1 MELTCERSM
10 LDCELSEN
18 EEYPSEIESGGVSA
32 PELIDVQVLER
43 ERPAKEGWV
52 KTGMRTRTSVSKTK
66 TYCKRPTHKMLT
78 DLPLLLRSIPCSP
91 NSVSPKDHALL

>member
-1 MELTCERSM
+1 M

-32 PELIDVQVLER
+32 PELIDVQVLDR
-43 ERPAKEGWV
+43 ERPAKEGRV
-52 KTGMRTRTSVSKTK
+52 KTGMRTMTSVSKTK
-66 TYCKRPTHKMLT
+66 TYYKRPTHKMLT

-91 NSVSPKDHALL
+91 NSASPKDRALL